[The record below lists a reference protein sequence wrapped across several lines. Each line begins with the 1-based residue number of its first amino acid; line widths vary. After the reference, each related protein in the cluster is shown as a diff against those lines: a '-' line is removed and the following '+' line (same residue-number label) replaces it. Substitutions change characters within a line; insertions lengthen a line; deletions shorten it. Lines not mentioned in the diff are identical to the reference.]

1 MNILGLD
8 DIVRDNNIDTVT
20 EYKLNYKDVCRVLEI
35 ECNEEKGY
43 ISEYY
48 FYYLAINH
56 SKNHIGNMIRNNM
69 LNLVKEVYNNLYGFS
84 AEDEFIYIF
93 LKKPENI
100 ERFIKYVD
108 KNQTKTIS

>member
-1 MNILGLD
+1 MNVLGLE
-8 DIVRDNNIDTVT
+8 DIVRDNNIDT
-20 EYKLNYKDVCRVLEI
+20 EINYKLNYKDVCRVLEI
-35 ECNEEKGY
+35 ECNEEKEY

-56 SKNHIGNMIRNNM
+56 SNNHIGNMIRNNM